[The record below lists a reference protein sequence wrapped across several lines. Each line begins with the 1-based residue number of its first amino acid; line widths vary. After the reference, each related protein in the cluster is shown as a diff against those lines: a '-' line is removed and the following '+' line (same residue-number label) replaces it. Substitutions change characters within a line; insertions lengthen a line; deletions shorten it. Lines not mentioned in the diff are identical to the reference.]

1 MDLDQRIAQ
10 FEKLTAD
17 DASNDMAW
25 FSLGGAYT
33 QAERFGD
40 AAGAYDKCVEINPD
54 MSKAY
59 QLSGEAHA
67 AAGQNDVA
75 VAVATKGYAVAAQ
88 RGDQLPR
95 KAMAELLEKLGA
107 AVPEVE
113 KPKPAAAAVVDGSFV
128 CTKTGQP
135 GTKLGRPPFRGAVGE
150 WIQEQISK
158 ETFDEWIALG
168 TKIINELRLDLS
180 RDEHDAVYD
189 YAMRLYIGL
198 SDEVY
203 RGLAGAEP
211 PVAGGEFVQVVD
223 EMLSRGGH
231 LEDFQG
237 ELHKKVGG

>member
-33 QAERFGD
+33 QAERHGD
-40 AAGAYDKCVEINPD
+40 AAGAYEKCAAINPD

-59 QLSGEAHA
+59 QLAGEAFA
-67 AAGQNDVA
+67 ADGQNERA
-75 VAVATKGYAVAAQ
+75 VELATKGYAVAAE
-88 RGDQLPR
+88 RGDMLPK

-113 KPKPAAAAVVDGSFV
+113 QSKPEVAAAVDGSFV
-128 CTKTGQP
+128 CSKTGQP
-135 GTKLGRPPFRGAVGE
+135 GTKMARPPFRSAMGG
-150 WIQEQISK
+150 WIQDRISK
-158 ETFDEWIALG
+158 ESFDEWIALG

-180 RDEHDAVYD
+180 RDEHEAVYD
-189 YAMRLYIGL
+189 YAMRRFIGL
-198 SDEVY
+198 DDETY
-203 RGLAGAEP
+203 RGLMDADP
-211 PVAGGEFVQVVD
+211 PAAGGEFVQVVD
-223 EMLSRGGH
+223 DMLSRGGH